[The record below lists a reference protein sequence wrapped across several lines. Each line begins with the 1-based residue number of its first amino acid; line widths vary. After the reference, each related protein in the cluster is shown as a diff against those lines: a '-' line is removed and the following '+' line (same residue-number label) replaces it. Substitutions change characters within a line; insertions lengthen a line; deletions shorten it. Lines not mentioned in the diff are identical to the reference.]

1 MPELISEL
9 FIDGGNPQ
17 ETQAANDLLKSLRPE
32 WQRGIDGQTTNP
44 TLVARNPDIQAYL
57 RSGKR
62 LTQTEALAEYRKI
75 VEAVA
80 AVTSGPVS
88 IQVIGDQSTKADEML
103 RQARLYRDWIPNGVV
118 KFPCT
123 AEGLAAA
130 EVFCQEFPVNI
141 TLNFTQ
147 SQAAAVYQA
156 TGNAKFR
163 VFVSPFVG
171 RLDDLAENGMDLIVN
186 ELKMYAAGD
195 GHVDVLTA
203 SVRNVDHLLFA
214 IHLKSPAITIPF
226 KVFKEWVDLELPLP
240 DNSFGYNPKGLKP
253 IDYQEYA
260 LDQDWRS
267 YNLDHQLTDAGLTK
281 FMQDW
286 QDMIR

>member
-1 MPELISEL
+1 MSAPASEL

-17 ETQAANDLLKSLRPE
+17 ETESANDLLRTLRPD

-44 TLVARNPDIQAYL
+44 TLVAKNPDVQGYL
-57 RSGKR
+57 LSGKR
-62 LTQTEALAEYRKI
+62 LTQAEALAEYRKI
-75 VEAVA
+75 IEAVA
-80 AVTSGPVS
+80 SVTDGPVS
-88 IQVIGDQSTKADEML
+88 IQVIADQSTRADDML
-103 RQARLYRDWIPNGVV
+103 SQARQFRDWISNGVI

-147 SQAAAVYQA
+147 SQAAAVFRA
-156 TGNAKFR
+156 TRYAKFR

-171 RLDDLAENGMDLIVN
+171 RLDDLGENGMDLVAN
-186 ELKMYAAGD
+186 ELKMFAAGD

-203 SVRNVDHLLFA
+203 SVRNVQHLMYALQ
-214 IHLKSPAITIPF
+214 LKSPAITIPF
-226 KVFKEWVDLELPLP
+226 KVFQEWVDLELPLP
-240 DNSFGYNPKGLKP
+240 DNSFGYNPTDLKP
-253 IDYQEYA
+253 IAYQECV

-267 YNLDHQLTDAGLTK
+267 FDLKHSLTDAGLNR

-286 QDMIR
+286 QGMIK

>member
-1 MPELISEL
+1 MSAPASEL

-17 ETQAANDLLKSLRPE
+17 ETQSANDLLRSLRPD

-44 TLVARNPDIQAYL
+44 TLVAKNPDVQGYL

-62 LTQTEALAEYRKI
+62 LTQAEALAEYRKI
-75 VEAVA
+75 IEAVSY
-80 AVTSGPVS
+80 VTNGPVS
-88 IQVIGDQSTKADEML
+88 IQVIADQSTKADDML
-103 RQARLYRDWIPNGVV
+103 SQARRYRDWIPNGVV

-123 AEGLAAA
+123 GEGLAAA
-130 EVFCQEFPVNI
+130 EIFCQEFPVNI

-147 SQAAAVYQA
+147 SQAAAVFQA
-156 TGNAKFR
+156 TRHAKFR

-171 RLDDLAENGMDLIVN
+171 RLDDWGENGMDLVAN

-195 GHVDVLTA
+195 SHVDVLTA
-203 SVRNVDHLLFA
+203 SIRNVQHLLYA
-214 IHLKSPAITIPF
+214 IYLKSPAITIPF
-226 KVFKEWVDLELPLP
+226 KVFQEWVDLELPLP
-240 DNSFGYNPKGLKP
+240 DNSFDYNPKDLKP
-253 IDYQEYA
+253 ITYQEYV

-267 YNLDHQLTDAGLTK
+267 FDLAHQLTDAGLTR

-286 QDMIR
+286 QGMIK